1 MGITQLG
8 KLLGRGTAV
17 GDYDSDGDLDILLL
31 NAGQRAV
38 LLRNEGGNTNHWIHL
53 KLVGKSSNRD
63 GIGARVKVT
72 SNKKTQI
79 REVISGS
86 SYLSQSSLDL
96 EFGLGQA
103 KRVDAIEIRWPSG
116 ITQKLKNIAANQNLV
131 IQEMETQ

>member
-1 MGITQLG
+1 M
-8 KLLGRGTAV
+8 
-17 GDYDSDGDLDILLL
+17 L

-72 SNKKTQI
+72 ANKKTQI

-96 EFGLGQA
+96 EFGLGKA
-103 KRVDAIEIRWPSG
+103 EKVDTIEIRWPSG
-116 ITQKLKNIAANQNLV
+116 ITQKLRNVVANQNLV
-131 IQEMETQ
+131 IQEEETQ